1 MKIIIA
7 PSKTMK
13 YQKTTFKGSAL
24 LFPQQSYYLKNI
36 LQQYNDEQLCQ
47 LMKINSRQ
55 VSKVY
60 SYYHDEY
67 KEAPAISLYSGTVF
81 KQLDIDNLVKHQDYL
96 NYINI
101 LSALYGVLEY
111 NTLIT
116 PYRLDMTMK
125 PNSINLYD
133 YWYTSIYQYFENEDV
148 IISLASQEFNRMIR
162 RPYYFID
169 FIEYQND
176 KIKRNATVIKKA
188 RGMMLNTMIANETV
202 TLEELKKLSV
212 DGFTYQQTK
221 DNQLIYARKK
231 DHKVIFIY

>member
-13 YQKTTFKGSAL
+13 YQKTVFQGSSL
-24 LFPQQSYYLKNI
+24 LYPQETNYLKNI
-36 LQQYNDEQLCQ
+36 LQQYNDEKLCQ

-67 KEAPAISLYSGTVF
+67 KEACAIELYSGTVF
-81 KQLDIDNLVKHQDYL
+81 KQLDKDNLIKHQDYL
-96 NYINI
+96 SNINI

-125 PNSINLYD
+125 PNDINLYD
-133 YWYTSIYQYFENEDV
+133 YWYTSVYQYFENEDV
-148 IISLASQEFNRMIR
+148 MISLASHEFNKMIR

-169 FIEYQND
+169 FIEYQDN
-176 KIKRNATVIKKA
+176 KIKRNATIIKKA
-188 RGMMLNTMIANETV
+188 RGMMLNTMIANEIT
-202 TLEELKKLSV
+202 TLEDLKQITI
-212 DGFTYQQTK
+212 DGFTYQQTQ

-231 DHKVIFIY
+231 ITLKQCH

>member
-1 MKIIIA
+1 MKMIIA

-13 YQKTTFKGSAL
+13 YQKTSFHGTSL
-24 LFPQQSYYLKNI
+24 LYPQETNYLKNI

-81 KQLDIDNLVKHQDYL
+81 KQLDINNLIKHQDYL
-96 NYINI
+96 KHINI

-111 NTLIT
+111 DTLIT

-125 PNSINLYD
+125 PDGINLYD
-133 YWYTSIYQYFENEDV
+133 YWYTSIYQYFENEDM
-148 IISLASQEFNRMIR
+148 IISLASQEFNRMIHQ
-162 RPYYFID
+162 PYYFID
-169 FIEYQND
+169 FIEYQDD

-188 RGMMLNTMIANETV
+188 RGMMLNTMIAHEIT
-202 TLEELKKLSV
+202 TLEDLKQITV
-212 DGFTYQQTK
+212 DGFIYQQTLN
-221 DNQLIYARKK
+221 NQLIYARKK
-231 DHKVIFIY
+231 ITK

>member
-7 PSKTMK
+7 PSKTIK
-13 YQKTTFKGSAL
+13 YQKKSFQGTPL
-24 LFPQQSYYLKNI
+24 LYPQETNYLKNI

-47 LMKINSRQ
+47 LMKINSKQ

-81 KQLDIDNLVKHQDYL
+81 KQLNIDNLIEHQDYL
-96 NYINI
+96 SHINI

-125 PNSINLYD
+125 PNGINLYD
-133 YWYTSIYQYFENEDV
+133 YWHTSVYQYFENEDM
-148 IISLASQEFNRMIR
+148 IISLASHEFNRMIH

-169 FIEYQND
+169 FVEYQND
-176 KIKRNATVIKKA
+176 KIKRNATIIKKA
-188 RGMMLNTMIANETV
+188 RGMMLNTMITNEIT
-202 TLEELKKLSV
+202 TLEALKRITV
-212 DGFTYQQTK
+212 DGFTYQQTVN
-221 DNQLIYARKK
+221 NQIIYARKK
-231 DHKVIFIY
+231 ITK